1 MSSQTLPAI
10 FEKTTFTRLKE
21 EDQLAIKS
29 FHDKLDFSVQHLQ
42 QLCEAARDLEM
53 WREIEMHQLLSQ
65 EYSKLSVKM
74 NTRQMCSQLAK
85 KVIAEVQA
93 LRSNI
98 KVYPEKALPPPNR
111 NPQKIAV
118 TDSERKIMGDCPVY
132 SDKLVCCQL
141 KTIDAVQNCAFGCS
155 YCTIQTFYGD
165 EVSIDANIYEKLIE
179 EEFEPGKFHH
189 VGTGQ
194 SSDALVWGNKGGIL
208 DSLMKVARAKPNVLL
223 EFKTKSSNI
232 KYFQEHEIP
241 ENIVCSWS
249 LNTETIVN
257 NEEHFTAKLE
267 KRLSSARK
275 VSNLGIPIAFHFHPI
290 VWYDGWKEEY
300 TKLVHEVLEKFKPEE
315 VLFVSFGSVTF
326 IKPVIQKLRESG
338 HQSKMLQMEM
348 VPDPHGKLSY
358 PDEVK
363 VEIFQTMVDLFKPW
377 DKKVFQYL
385 CMERAYFWDQV
396 WGSHYASNEE
406 FSLAFGQSVW
416 PKVYRGHHK
425 ETLRSLFS
433 FSGSE

>member
-1 MSSQTLPAI
+1 MPNSTLPEI
-10 FEKTTFTRLKE
+10 FSKSTFTRLS
-21 EDQLAIKS
+21 EDDQNGLMEFYARYE
-29 FHDKLDFSVQHLQ
+29 FSVQQLQ
-42 QLCEAARDLEM
+42 QLCESARDLSM
-53 WREIEMHQLLSQ
+53 WCETPLHQLFKDEEL
-65 EYSKLSVKM
+65 KLNEKM
-74 NTRQMCSQLAK
+74 NLRQKRNKLAK
-85 KVIAEVQA
+85 TILSLVQNK
-93 LRSNI
+93 RSEL
-98 KVYPEKALPPPNR
+98 KAYPESPLSAPKR
-111 NPQKIAV
+111 NPQKIKV
-118 TDSERKIMGDCPVY
+118 EGQSERKIMGDCPVY

-165 EVSIDANIYEKLIE
+165 EVNIDSKIYEKLSE
-179 EEFEPGKFHH
+179 ETFEPGPFHH

-194 SSDALVWGNKGGIL
+194 ASDALVWGNKGGIL
-208 DSLMKVARAKPNVLL
+208 DGLMKVAREKPNVLL

-232 KYFQEHEIP
+232 KYFLENDVP

-257 NEEHFTAKLE
+257 NEEHFTARLD
-267 KRLSSARK
+267 KRIASARK
-275 VSNLGIPIAFHFHPI
+275 MADLGIPVAFHFHPI
-290 VWYDGWKEEY
+290 VWYDGWKDEY
-300 TKLVHEVLEKFKPEE
+300 TALVHEVLKTFKPEE
-315 VLFVSFGSVTF
+315 VMFVSFGSVTF
-326 IKPVIQKLRESG
+326 IKPVIQQLRESG

-396 WGSHYASNEE
+396 WGGHYETNEE
-406 FSLAFGQSVW
+406 FSQAFGRSVW
-416 PKVYRGHHK
+416 PKVYRGHHQK
-425 ETLRSLFS
+425 TLDGLFS
-433 FSGSE
+433 F